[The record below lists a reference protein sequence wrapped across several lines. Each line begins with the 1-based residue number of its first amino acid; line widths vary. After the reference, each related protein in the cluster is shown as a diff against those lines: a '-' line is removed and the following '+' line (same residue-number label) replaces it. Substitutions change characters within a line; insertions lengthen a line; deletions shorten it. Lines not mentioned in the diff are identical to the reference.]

1 MSKSVL
7 LKIKS
12 DIVQNDKRDQIEFS
26 SDGTYY
32 EKNNKKYL
40 SYDETELTGMQG
52 SRVVLIIYKEQVE
65 MHRFGTTKAK
75 MIFKLGKKTKTN
87 YKTPYGLFEMEV
99 FTNQLVVNL
108 KEGRI
113 KIDYDLSIKGLSE
126 GHNQLIINI
135 KQS

>member
-1 MSKSVL
+1 MSKEVL

-12 DIVQNDKRDQIEFS
+12 DIVQNDEKDQIEFS

-40 SYDETELTGMQG
+40 SYDETELTGMAG
-52 SRVVLIIYKEQVE
+52 SRVVLIIHKEHLE

-87 YKTPYGLFEMEV
+87 YKTPYGLFKMEV
-99 FTNQLVVNL
+99 ITHQLVVNL
-108 KEGRI
+108 KKGFI
-113 KIDYDLSIKGLSE
+113 KVDYDLNIKGLSE
-126 GHNQLIINI
+126 GHNKLIINI

>member
-1 MSKSVL
+1 MSKAVL
-7 LKIKS
+7 LNIKS
-12 DIVQNDKRDQIEFS
+12 DIVQNDEKDQIEFS

-40 SYDETELTGMQG
+40 SYDETELTGMVG
-52 SRVVLIIYKEQVE
+52 SRVVLIIHKEHLE

-75 MIFKLGKKTKTN
+75 MVFKLGKTTKTN
-87 YKTPYGLFEMEV
+87 YKTPYGLFKMEV
-99 FTNQLVVNL
+99 ITHQLVVNL

-113 KIDYDLSIKGLSE
+113 KIDYDLNIKGLSE
-126 GHNQLIINI
+126 GHNKLIINI

>member
-1 MSKSVL
+1 MSKAVL

-12 DIVQNDKRDQIEFS
+12 DIVQNDEKDQIEFS

-40 SYDETELTGMQG
+40 SYDETELTGMAG
-52 SRVVLIIYKEQVE
+52 SRVVLIIHKEHLE

-75 MIFKLGKKTKTN
+75 MVFKLGEKTKTN
-87 YKTPYGLFEMEV
+87 YKTPYGLFKMEV
-99 FTNQLVVNL
+99 ITHQLIVNL
-108 KEGRI
+108 KEGHI
-113 KIDYDLSIKGLSE
+113 KVDYDLNIKGLSE
-126 GHNQLIINI
+126 GHNKLIINI

>member
-40 SYDETELTGMQG
+40 SYDETELTGMEG
-52 SRVVLIIYKEQVE
+52 SRVVLIIDKEQLE

>member
-1 MSKSVL
+1 MSKAVL

-12 DIVQNDKRDQIEFS
+12 DIVQNDEKDQIEFS

-40 SYDETELTGMQG
+40 SYDETELTGMAG
-52 SRVVLIIYKEQVE
+52 SRVVLIIHKEHLE

-75 MIFKLGKKTKTN
+75 MVFKLGKTTKTD
-87 YKTPYGLFEMEV
+87 YKTPYGHFKMEII
-99 FTNQLVVNL
+99 THQLVVNL
-108 KEGRI
+108 KDGCI
-113 KIDYDLSIKGLSE
+113 KIEYDLNIKGLSE
-126 GHNQLIINI
+126 GHNKLIINI

>member
-12 DIVQNDKRDQIEFS
+12 DIVQNDERDQIEFS

-40 SYDETELTGMQG
+40 SYDETELTGMEG

-87 YKTPYGLFEMEV
+87 YKTPYGLFKMEV
-99 FTNQLVVNL
+99 VTNQLIVNL
-108 KEGRI
+108 KEGHI

>member
-12 DIVQNDKRDQIEFS
+12 DIVQNDEREQIEFS

-40 SYDETELTGMQG
+40 SYDETELTGMEG

-75 MIFKLGKKTKTN
+75 MIFKLGEKTKTN

-99 FTNQLVVNL
+99 VTNQLIVNL
-108 KEGRI
+108 EEGRI